1 MNAARHRLAQGRLI
15 RLFLVIALASLA
27 TACREES
34 PSASG
39 AEQSKQADEIRI
51 ASLSPAISIILN
63 DLGLGDR
70 IIGRHAFD
78 ESVDASLPVV
88 GDQSGVDYEVLA
100 RLQPTHVLM
109 QDGAGEL
116 PSMLVQVARDRHWE
130 LLELPLLQLNDIPNA
145 VTMLSTEFADDA
157 VRTRSEALQARMARA
172 WRPRPELAPVLG
184 RSLSVYWV
192 SPIGVAGPGSFH
204 HDLMLRLGFAS
215 LPETGAAYVS
225 LDREDLKRLNPDSVF
240 ILSPEAGDMDR
251 ETLLAPWAELGLSAI
266 ENDRVAILDDWRFL
280 TPSTAMIDLAE
291 HIVVHAERWRDE
303 KSPPEEITQ
312 SFSKE

>member
-1 MNAARHRLAQGRLI
+1 MNAAHHRHVKRRLI

-27 TACREES
+27 AACREES
-34 PSASG
+34 PSVSNV
-39 AEQSKQADEIRI
+39 EQSNQAGEVRI
-51 ASLSPAISIILN
+51 ASLSPAISIILI

-78 ESVDASLPVV
+78 ESVDAGLPVV

-116 PSMLVQVARDRHWE
+116 PTMLVEVARDRHWE

-145 VTMLSTEFADDA
+145 VNILSTEFADDA
-157 VRTRSEALQARMARA
+157 IQTRSDALQARMAEA
-172 WRPRPELAPVLG
+172 WRPRPELAPAVG

-204 HDLMLRLGFAS
+204 HDLTLRLGFQS

-266 ENDRVAILDDWRFL
+266 ENNRVAILEDWRFL
-280 TPSTAMIDLAE
+280 TPSTTMIDLAE
-291 HIVVHAERWRDE
+291 QIVALAERWRDE
-303 KSPPEEITQ
+303 NAPPEEITQ